1 MRASVVVLVL
11 CGAVG
16 AAADKPTVAE
26 LKKQL
31 AEAEAKVAA
40 IKAKL
45 AADEPAEFKNVGF
58 IAPGLMKVGERGQLS
73 NYNQQGGPI
82 SIHKVLQVIDDD
94 TVLLQPDEGDRRL
107 PNVIVKGFPAKGLAD
122 GHVFN
127 SDGRV
132 WKVVG
137 TEKFD
142 GQTLMVIRPDGK
154 AIPQPDP
161 KPAPKVVQKRK

>member
-1 MRASVVVLVL
+1 MRTACVAAVL
-11 CGAVG
+11 AVG
-16 AAADKPTVAE
+16 ALVAADKPPVAE

-58 IAPGLMKVGERGQLS
+58 ISPGLMKVGERGQLS

-154 AIPQPDP
+154 VAPEP
-161 KPAPKVVQKRK
+161 KPVPKVVPKKK